1 MADITP
7 KVIKVPN
14 TISRVKKYGDPV
26 NVAGLPSC
34 SSPTASVAITHSWP
48 REFDQFIY
56 STRDYLRAIREYI
69 NNAAQSLIDT
79 DGMTEATV
87 VISLAAAWDHQGR
100 ADFSQTGL
108 RIRDNAGGMS
118 GEKLRA
124 AMQLGGTRKNA
135 DDEENSFGRH
145 GYGMKTATVQL
156 ALGVDS
162 LIHIATR
169 QIAAETGY
177 GFSYRDPGSH
187 AVADMCAVQVFEDS
201 NIFPAG
207 THGTEILIVGLSN
220 QWPRHLPHGTALY
233 AKTDHGCKLTTDSST
248 LIGNMAMRLGVDY
261 APLLAGQTR
270 VDPREIKPGYTCEW
284 SKNAAHVKPLGKKLN
299 IVIEVCDENW
309 CVLEDKETGSEL
321 RFQVQPLFPAYET
334 KPGFEL
340 LSIKLFT
347 EDPAAPGTGVC
358 AGTLELG
365 VMKKSG
371 KYEPEDGIIPCKDD
385 PRRAF
390 KQPVIFDLFGLS
402 LCNLVD
408 AFPEI
413 HGESNRLVSWG
424 GRLSSTTGFK
434 TDTQKTGLLQ
444 SVDTKR
450 FMTELAALVEEQVDR
465 WVKQHEKEKKDSQAL
480 EDFYQKQRVKQI
492 NTPPMPGQPSRSATE
507 QHPVRI
513 KGLPT
518 AEEVEQWCENLI
530 VLLGLD
536 KTKEERIELF
546 RRRAV
551 ECEAFL
557 RDVAKNRF
565 GYDNDECDKMVRELR
580 VANNCIGRVD
590 IATLLDIT
598 KAPLDSMSE
607 AEKNL
612 LRLISEELKAGL
624 ARALDLWQDVMYMI
638 FGGDINTVTGRLLA
652 EGFSQG
658 AVALL
663 CWLRILGFNIDVQTY
678 TSMGIHKGANAGETV
693 DTRSIDATE
702 DSRLSDGALIPK
714 VASGDSVKIPFKSR
728 KALRGKQKIKLLKE

>member
-1 MADITP
+1 MAENTNLSA
-7 KVIKVPN
+7 IKIGN
-14 TISRVKKYGDPV
+14 TISREKKFGDPV
-26 NVAGLPSC
+26 NVAGAPSC
-34 SSPTASVAITHSWP
+34 STPTASVSVIHNWP

-87 VISLAAAWDHQGR
+87 VISVAAAWDHEGR
-100 ADFSQTGL
+100 ADFSQTAL

-135 DDEENSFGRH
+135 DEAEQSFGRH

-162 LIHIATR
+162 LVHIATR
-169 QIAAETGY
+169 QIGADTGY
-177 GFSYRDPGSH
+177 GFSYLEPGSR
-187 AVADMCAVQVFEDS
+187 AVADMCAVQVYEDA
-201 NIFPAG
+201 NIFPTG
-207 THGTEILIVGLSN
+207 THGTEILLVGLSN

-233 AKTDHGCKLTTDSST
+233 AKTGHGCKLMTDSST
-248 LIGNMAMRLGVDY
+248 LVGTMAMRLGVDY

-270 VDPREIKPGYTCEW
+270 VDSREIKPGYTCEW
-284 SKNAAHVKPLGKKLN
+284 SKNAAYVKPIGKKLN
-299 IVIEVCDENW
+299 IVIEVCDKNLT
-309 CVLEDKETGSEL
+309 VLTDKETGELL
-321 RFQVQPLFPAYET
+321 RFFIQPLFPAYET

-340 LSIKLFT
+340 LSINLCT
-347 EDPAAPGTGVC
+347 EDPDAPGTGRC

-371 KYEPEDGIIPCKDD
+371 NYEPEDGIIPCKDD

-424 GRLSSTTGFK
+424 GRLSNTTGFK

-450 FMTELAALVEEQVDR
+450 FMQALANLVENQVDQ

-480 EDFYQKQRVKQI
+480 ESFYQAQRVKQI
-492 NTPPMPGQPSRSATE
+492 NTPGAPGVPKQSATE

-518 AEEVEQWCENLI
+518 AEEVEQWCENVI
-530 VLLGLD
+530 VLLGLNKSRD
-536 KTKEERIELF
+536 ERIALF
-546 RRRAV
+546 EQRIA
-551 ECEAFL
+551 ECEMFL
-557 RDVAKNRF
+557 RDIAEKRF
-565 GYDNDECDKMVRELR
+565 GYDAEARDKMVRELR
-580 VANNCIGRVD
+580 VANNCIGRID
-590 IATLLDIT
+590 IATLLDVK
-598 KAPLDSMSE
+598 KAPLDSMTES
-607 AEKNL
+607 EKNS
-612 LRLISEELKAGL
+612 LRLVSEELKAGVG
-624 ARALDLWQDVMYMI
+624 RALDLWQNVMYML
-638 FGGDINTVTGRLLA
+638 FGGDINTVTGQLLA

-658 AVALL
+658 AVSLL
-663 CWLRILGFNIDVQTY
+663 SWLRILGFDINVETY
-678 TSMGIHKGANAGETV
+678 ESMGIHKGANMGETV
-693 DTRSIDATE
+693 DPGSVEVTE
-702 DSRLSDGALIPK
+702 DARFTDSALIPK
-714 VASGDSVKIPFKSR
+714 LATLKAAKLSSHKRRGKR
-728 KALRGKQKIKLLKE
+728 KAKLVRE